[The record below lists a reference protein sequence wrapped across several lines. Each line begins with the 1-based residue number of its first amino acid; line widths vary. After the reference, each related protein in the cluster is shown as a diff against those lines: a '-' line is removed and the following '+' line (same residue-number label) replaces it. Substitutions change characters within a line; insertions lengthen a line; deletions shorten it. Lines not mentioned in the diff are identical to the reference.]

1 MKFSDMLKF
10 SASYLKKHKA
20 RFLITTVYS
29 FLLIL
34 LIFVIIYSA
43 FSVVATARRDV
54 EEYAHQSGN
63 VARVSLSNLI
73 VYSESDGDYH
83 HFTTR
88 EEIDAVQKQLE
99 KKGETNVQIVESR
112 HEAQFMGMR
121 ISPRTMNEDV
131 TVLQGQ
137 GLDEAGE
144 NSIWITEYAAR
155 LLQKVGMGVGSV
167 VMVNSAYESG
177 AFTIVGIVGGE
188 GEAYARESDLI
199 RMGFLQFNVIYS
211 VQLASGSYAEVG
223 ELDGIISQ
231 TNDNIET
238 YEDKDR
244 LSCALTSHYEGINLL
259 SGIFAAA
266 LAVAAAFCTL
276 LLLSVLRNNSV
287 IGIYDNIGF
296 YAMLTCMGIKRRDVN
311 IIAVLE
317 TLVCVIISAFA
328 AMGIS
333 VLLGG
338 ASAGIAGAM
347 LSEFLAATSG
357 GVFAW
362 AWWVDILYI
371 AALAAFVV
379 IYFVLTLQKVLA
391 KRNLLSV
398 LRSEL

>member
-63 VARVSLSNLI
+63 VARVRLSNLTI
-73 VYSESDGDYH
+73 ASDDGVYH
-83 HFTTR
+83 CFPTR
-88 EEIDAVQKQLE
+88 EEIASVREGLESAGATTVQVTEQYRMAE
-99 KKGETNVQIVESR
+99 
-112 HEAQFMGMR
+112 FMGTQ
-121 ISPRTMNEDV
+121 IFPGEMNESV
-131 TVLQGQ
+131 TVVEGK
-137 GLDEAGE
+137 GLAEAGE
-144 NSIWITEYAAR
+144 SSIWITEQSAR
-155 LLQKVGMGVGSV
+155 QLERFGIGIGSSIKVKGPIVDGR
-167 VMVNSAYESG
+167 
-177 AFTIVGIVGGE
+177 FTIAGIVRGE
-188 GEAYARESDLI
+188 GEAYAREEDMVRLGLI
-199 RMGFLQFNVIYS
+199 MLDATYS
-211 VQLASGSYAEVG
+211 VQLESGSYAEVG
-223 ELDGIISQ
+223 ELTTLISQ
-231 TNDNIET
+231 LKDTLET
-238 YEDKDR
+238 YNGVSR
-244 LSCALTSHYEGINLL
+244 IYCGLTNHYESLTII

-347 LSEFLAATSG
+347 LSEFLEATSG

>member
-1 MKFSDMLKF
+1 MLKF

-112 HEAQFMGMR
+112 REAQFMGMR
-121 ISPRTMNEDV
+121 IAPRTMNEDV
-131 TVLQGQ
+131 IVLQGQ

-177 AFTIVGIVGGE
+177 AFTIAGIVGGE

-211 VQLASGSYAEVG
+211 V
-223 ELDGIISQ
+223 
-231 TNDNIET
+231 
-238 YEDKDR
+238 
-244 LSCALTSHYEGINLL
+244 H
-259 SGIFAAA
+259 
-266 LAVAAAFCTL
+266 
-276 LLLSVLRNNSV
+276 
-287 IGIYDNIGF
+287 
-296 YAMLTCMGIKRRDVN
+296 
-311 IIAVLE
+311 
-317 TLVCVIISAFA
+317 
-328 AMGIS
+328 
-333 VLLGG
+333 
-338 ASAGIAGAM
+338 
-347 LSEFLAATSG
+347 
-357 GVFAW
+357 
-362 AWWVDILYI
+362 
-371 AALAAFVV
+371 
-379 IYFVLTLQKVLA
+379 
-391 KRNLLSV
+391 
-398 LRSEL
+398 